1 MQPPASNP
9 DGATERI
16 LLTVDEAADKLRISR
31 WTLNRLVQE
40 RQLASVTIGTRR
52 LIPLDDITRFV
63 DANRVRSEGVSYAR

>member
-1 MQPPASNP
+1 MQPPASSP
-9 DGATERI
+9 DGPTERI

-52 LIPLDDITRFV
+52 LIPLDDISRFLE
-63 DANRVRSEGVSYAR
+63 ANRVSSEGVSYAR

>member
-1 MQPPASNP
+1 MQPLASSP
-9 DGATERI
+9 DGSTERI

-52 LIPLDDITRFV
+52 LIPLDDISRFV
-63 DANRVRSEGVSYAR
+63 EVNRVSSEGVRYAR

>member
-1 MQPPASNP
+1 MQSPASNP
-9 DGATERI
+9 DGPTERI

-52 LIPLDDITRFV
+52 LIPLDDIDRFV
-63 DANRVRSEGVSYAR
+63 EANRVSSEGVAHAR